1 MEIKIKPRIKDRN
14 FISGFQEALKI
25 IEQIN
30 QHKDEDITLSFD
42 NHAFVSPLFITV
54 LLIYLKSHNLKY
66 KIEVGKNNYISTIY
80 FEKEGLKP
88 EDFPLHFNQKLSSY
102 RNKTY
107 LPIISF
113 STKLECNDERNSL
126 VSAIE
131 TILKNQVGLQPNVLI
146 GLKYLISESVDNIVE
161 HSESER
167 AYIFAQYFKTKMFL
181 DICIADNGIS
191 LLGSYQKVN
200 FENISNH
207 VEALIA
213 AQSGKSTKNLP
224 DAENRGFGIKT
235 SKNLLI
241 NGLGGNYLMISG
253 EALYIKT
260 SEVENFVKMPPTI
273 SWKGTIIAM
282 RIPYQN
288 TNFSYINYVE

>member
-14 FISGFQEALKI
+14 FISGFQEALEI

-42 NHAFVSPLFITV
+42 KHAFISPLFITV

-66 KIEVGKNNYISTIY
+66 KIEVGENNYISTIY

-235 SKNLLI
+235 SKELLI

-260 SEVENFVKMPPTI
+260 TEVESFVEMPPTI